1 MRRSM
6 SRPLPELADPIRL
19 CAGGSE
25 FSGTL
30 ALAEF
35 DRLRQALASDAGEV
49 TFTVEFARDERGINT
64 VHGTL
69 DTTLNLLCERCA
81 RPFDLPVH
89 ADWQLAAVS
98 SLAEA
103 DRLPEDY
110 EPLLVGEELTRLR
123 DVIEDEVLLA
133 LPLVP
138 KHPESEDCKPVATR
152 DEGKESGQ
160 DSPFAVL
167 EELKRDKDAGD

>member
-30 ALAEF
+30 ALADF
-35 DRLRQALASDAGEV
+35 DRLRRTLASDAGEV
-49 TFTVEFARDERGINT
+49 SFTVEFGRAAGGINA
-64 VHGTL
+64 VRGTL

-89 ADWQLAAVS
+89 ADWQLGAVS

-103 DRLPEDY
+103 DRLPEGY

-123 DVIEDEVLLA
+123 DVLEDELLLA

-138 KHPESEDCKPVATR
+138 RHPESVNCRPVAHG
-152 DEGKESGQ
+152 GKE
-160 DSPFAVL
+160 
-167 EELKRDKDAGD
+167 R